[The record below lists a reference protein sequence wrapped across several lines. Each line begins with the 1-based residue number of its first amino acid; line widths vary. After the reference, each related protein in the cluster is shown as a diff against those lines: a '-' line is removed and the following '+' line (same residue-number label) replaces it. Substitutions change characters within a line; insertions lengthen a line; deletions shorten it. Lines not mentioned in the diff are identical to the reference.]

1 MMPTDL
7 LVDPAIAEAARRN
20 RAIRLAAIAKL
31 RPVALAARS
40 SATAFRDQRK
50 GASETKA
57 EIETVSRLTHLP
69 DFFPT
74 PRSLVQRIL
83 DEAGVSSG
91 MEFLE
96 PEAGKGDIARAAH
109 ARGANVSCCE
119 ISSALREILANHHLQ
134 LIGYDFLEL
143 QPDPRFDAIGM
154 NPPFSNMADIDHVRH
169 AYRFLKQGA
178 RLVAIMS
185 EGPFF
190 RSDRRATEFR
200 DWLDSVGGD
209 SEQLPSDTFSSAES
223 FRSTSV
229 QTRIVTITR

>member
-1 MMPTDL
+1 MITELPPN
-7 LVDPAIAEAARRN
+7 PAIAEAARRN
-20 RAIRLAAIAKL
+20 RAMRLAQISKL
-31 RPVALAARS
+31 RPLVAECRGEAKALRDRRDGAKEAR
-40 SATAFRDQRK
+40 K
-50 GASETKA
+50 EV
-57 EIETVSRLTHLP
+57 ETVAKLAYLP

-74 PRSLVQRIL
+74 PRGLVQRIL

-119 ISSALREILANHHLQ
+119 ISSALREILASHYLQ
-134 LIGYDFLEL
+134 LIGCDFLEL
-143 QPDPRFDAIGM
+143 QPDPRFDAVGM

-169 AYRFLKQGA
+169 AFKFLKPGG

-190 RSDRRATEFR
+190 RSDRRATDFR
-200 DWLDSVGGD
+200 EWLDSIGGD
-209 SEQLPSDTFSSAES
+209 SERLPSDAFSSAES

-229 QTRIVTITR
+229 QTRLVTIIR